1 MDLQPNKTDAIAKPI
16 TTTRISASE
25 WNQLVG
31 SCMEFITEAGFT
43 PDPTDN
49 AQFLNAFKAIAADLS
64 LVGANTNL
72 SNLTATGE
80 AHFDNTYA
88 KVDLTNLSA
97 GLSNT
102 ICTTQATTV
111 STASNAVPAVVV
123 ENYVND
129 TSWYRVWSDGWC
141 EQGGRTLFSTTATET
156 VMLLKEMKDAN
167 YNCQVTLFAD
177 TSGSTSGVQGQYQTC
192 WDLTTT
198 SFKHQRYNSQII
210 QQMWKVSG
218 YLKEE

>member
-1 MDLQPNKTDAIAKPI
+1 MDLQPDKIDGVVKPI
-16 TTTRISASE
+16 TNTRISASE

-88 KVDLTNLSA
+88 KVDL
-97 GLSNT
+97 SNVT
-102 ICTTQATTV
+102 GQSGFRKLIEIYNNGQ
-111 STASNAVPAVVV
+111 
-123 ENYVND
+123 
-129 TSWYRVWSDGWC
+129 SW
-141 EQGGRTLFSTTATET
+141 
-156 VMLLKEMKDAN
+156 
-167 YNCQVTLFAD
+167 
-177 TSGSTSGVQGQYQTC
+177 
-192 WDLTTT
+192 
-198 SFKHQRYNSQII
+198 
-210 QQMWKVSG
+210 
-218 YLKEE
+218 